1 MLCNI
6 KQGNVLWL
14 GFVEYGILRIQL
26 RKTPP
31 AAIVSKQLELEF
43 LKTLWGL
50 GTD

>member
-14 GFVEYGILRIQL
+14 GFVKYGILRIQL

-31 AAIVSKQLELEF
+31 AAIVSKQPVPITPQNL
-43 LKTLWGL
+43 TL
-50 GTD
+50 